1 MTQFM
6 SGYPIGIALAT
17 PGQEITGS
25 TEAARVNITGPVNL
39 PKDERTFSRHFDT
52 SAIQRPRPGAFAVT
66 TAASVDYGNA
76 SKDVFNQPGFSM
88 WNASIM
94 KTFRVHENHRFQIS
108 GEFYNLPN
116 HPSFRRADNAA
127 TFNAAGVQTNTR
139 FGEYIST
146 VSPRQIQLGI
156 RYDF

>member
-1 MTQFM
+1 MRW
-6 SGYPIGIALAT
+6 PH